1 MWRRFV
7 PPMWK
12 RRQMR
17 RTPALQYEDDIFG
30 AAIHIVKREA
40 GGKKLTAKRL
50 VEVASNLAKLANKT
64 APYNLALL
72 LARSPRAAVA
82 QMEMDI
88 HHGGYKNRK
97 ARIYEL
103 IDFND
108 SFVDTVLSLPEDQ
121 LTTFPEQLQ
130 FYMETLCQKVNVL
143 MMTDKQFYAIVHG
156 LSREIAVFHAAKDEG
171 FEVRM
176 ASRSEDAR
184 GADMV
189 VQNKQ
194 GMTMNI
200 DCKTR
205 SSFHFRLLDLKRDQL
220 ITDEE
225 LLAAEQSGFM
235 VLRKGKHVD
244 FVRTTLVRAS
254 TQDLS
259 DIKDFRFVD
268 TTKIGDLLKQAMAAQ

>member
-1 MWRRFV
+1 
-7 PPMWK
+7 MWK

>member
-1 MWRRFV
+1 
-7 PPMWK
+7 MWK

-17 RTPALQYEDDIFG
+17 RVPALQYEDDIFG
-30 AAIHIVKREA
+30 AAMHIVKREA
-40 GGKKLTAKRL
+40 RGKKLTAKRL
-50 VEVASNLAKLANKT
+50 VEVATNLAKQANKT

-88 HHGGYKNRK
+88 HHGGYKNRT

-225 LLAAEQSGFM
+225 RLEAEQSGFM

>member
-1 MWRRFV
+1 MWRTLV

-12 RRQMR
+12 RRQMQ
-17 RTPALQYEDDIFG
+17 RTPSLQYEGDIFS
-30 AAIHIVKREA
+30 AAMNIIKREA
-40 GGKKLTAKRL
+40 GGKKLTKKRL
-50 VEVASNLAKLANKT
+50 VQAATNLAKQANKT
-64 APYNLALL
+64 PPYNLALL

-88 HHGGYKNRK
+88 HRGGYKNHK

-121 LTTFPEQLQ
+121 LPTFPDQLNQ
-130 FYMETLCQKVNVL
+130 YMERLCQKVNVL

-156 LSREIAVFHAAKDEG
+156 LSREIAVYHAAKEEG

-189 VQNKQ
+189 VTNEH
-194 GMTMNI
+194 GMMMNI

-220 ITDEE
+220 ITEE
-225 LLAAEQSGFM
+225 ERLEAEETGYM
-235 VLRKGKHVD
+235 VLRKGKHAD
-244 FVRTTLVRAS
+244 FVRTTLIRAS

-259 DIKDFRFVD
+259 NIRAFRFVD
-268 TTKIGDLLKQAMAAQ
+268 TMKIGQLLKNAMAAQ